1 MDDISGQLGQIVFVV
16 WRESVEALL
25 VVGILNAWLAHQ
37 GKTPEAARGRR
48 FLWAGV
54 FAGVIL
60 AVALAAML
68 LFFGEL
74 LSEEGQEWFQASMVL
89 AAAALIVQMVVWMR
103 RHGRTLKRELEDG
116 AARSMAEANWW
127 GLFVLA
133 LLAVAREG
141 SETVVFLYGILAGGH
156 IDTGS
161 SVGAAALGGVLAV
174 ATYWLLQLG
183 GRHLSWH
190 LFFRVTEIM
199 LLLLAAS
206 LVMSGVD
213 HLISLG
219 FVPVLS
225 RPLWDT
231 SGVLEDGGAFG
242 GFVSGLTGYRARP
255 DLTSLITYAAYWLLV
270 ILLLPRTAP
279 KKAA

>member
-1 MDDISGQLGQIVFVV
+1 MSGQWGQIVFVV

-25 VVGILNAWLAHQ
+25 VVGILNAWLVHQ
-37 GKTPEAARGRR
+37 GNTPEAARGKR

-54 FAGVIL
+54 TAGLVF
-60 AVALAAML
+60 AVALAAGL

-74 LSEEGQEWFQASMVL
+74 LSDEGQDWFQTIMVL
-89 AAAALIVQMVVWMR
+89 VAAVLIVQMVVWMR
-103 RHGRTLKRELEDG
+103 LHGRTLKRELEEG

-141 SETVVFLYGILAGGH
+141 SETVVFLYGILSSGH
-156 IDTGS
+156 IATSS
-161 SVGAAALGGVLAV
+161 SVGAAALGGALAI

-183 GRHLSWH
+183 GRYVSWR

-199 LLLLAAS
+199 LLLLGAA
-206 LVMSGVD
+206 LVMSGID
-213 HLISLG
+213 HLVSLG
-219 FVPVLS
+219 IVPVLS
-225 RPLWDT
+225 KPLWST
-231 SGVLEDGGAFG
+231 AAIVEDGGALG
-242 GFVSGLTGYRARP
+242 SFVSGLTGYRARP
-255 DLTSLITYAAYWLLV
+255 DLTSVITYAAYWLLV
-270 ILLLPRTAP
+270 FLILPRAAP

>member
-1 MDDISGQLGQIVFVV
+1 MSGQLGQIVFVV

-37 GKTPEAARGRR
+37 GKMPEAARGRR

-54 FAGVIL
+54 SAGVIL
-60 AVALAAML
+60 AVALAAVL

-74 LSEEGQEWFQASMVL
+74 LSDDGQELFQAAMVL
-89 AAAALIVQMVVWMR
+89 IAAALIVQMVVWMR
-103 RHGRTLKRELEDG
+103 RHGRTLKRELEEG
-116 AARSMAEANWW
+116 AARSMAEARWW

-161 SVGAAALGGVLAV
+161 SVGAAALGGVLAIV
-174 ATYWLLQLG
+174 TYWLLQLG
-183 GRHLSWH
+183 GRYLSWR

-199 LLLLAAS
+199 LLLLAAA
-206 LVMSGVD
+206 LVMSGID

-219 FVPVLS
+219 VMPVLS

-231 SGVLEDGGAFG
+231 SGLLEDGGAFG

-255 DLTSLITYAAYWLLV
+255 DLTSLITYAVYWLFV
-270 ILLLPRTAP
+270 ILILRRTAAT
-279 KKAA
+279 KAA

>member
-1 MDDISGQLGQIVFVV
+1 MGQIVFVV

-25 VVGILNAWLAHQ
+25 VVGILNAWLSHQ
-37 GKTPEAARGRR
+37 GQTPDAARGKR

-54 FAGVIL
+54 SAGVVL
-60 AVALAAML
+60 AVALAAAL
-68 LFFGEL
+68 LFFGEIF
-74 LSEEGQEWFQASMVL
+74 SDDGQEPFQAFMVL

-103 RHGRTLKRELEDG
+103 RHGRSLKRELEEG

-141 SETVVFLYGILAGGH
+141 SETVVFIYGILAGGH

-161 SVGAAALGGVLAV
+161 SVGAAALGGILAV

-183 GRHLSWH
+183 GRYVSWR

-206 LVMSGVD
+206 LVMSGID
-213 HLISLG
+213 HLVSLG
-219 FVPVLS
+219 IVPVLS

-231 SGVLEDGGAFG
+231 SALLEDGGVLG

-270 ILLLPRTAP
+270 ILLLPRSAP
-279 KKAA
+279 KTAA

>member
-1 MDDISGQLGQIVFVV
+1 MSGQWGQIVFVV

-25 VVGILNAWLAHQ
+25 VVGILNAWLVHQ
-37 GKTPEAARGRR
+37 GQTPEAARGKR

-54 FAGVIL
+54 TAGLVF
-60 AVALAAML
+60 AVALAAGL

-74 LSEEGQEWFQASMVL
+74 LSDESQDWFQTIMVL
-89 AAAALIVQMVVWMR
+89 VAAVLIIQMVVWMR
-103 RHGRTLKRELEDG
+103 LHGRTLKRELEEG

-141 SETVVFLYGILAGGH
+141 SETVVFLYGILSSGH
-156 IDTGS
+156 IATSS
-161 SVGAAALGGVLAV
+161 SVGAAALGGAFAI

-183 GRHLSWH
+183 GRYVSWR
-190 LFFRVTEIM
+190 LFFRITEIM
-199 LLLLAAS
+199 LLLLGAA
-206 LVMSGVD
+206 LVMSGID

-219 FVPVLS
+219 IVPVLS
-225 RPLWDT
+225 RPLWSTAAIVD
-231 SGVLEDGGAFG
+231 DGGALG

-255 DLTSLITYAAYWLLV
+255 DLTSVITYAAYWLL
-270 ILLLPRTAP
+270 IFLILPRTAP
-279 KKAA
+279 KKVA